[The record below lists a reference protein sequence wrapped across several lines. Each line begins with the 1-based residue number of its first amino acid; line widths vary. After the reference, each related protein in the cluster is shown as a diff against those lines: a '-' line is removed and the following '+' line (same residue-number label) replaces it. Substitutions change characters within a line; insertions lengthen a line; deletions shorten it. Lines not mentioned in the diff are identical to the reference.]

1 MSTDSREFENIE
13 KTSLSS
19 NSKTSEMKSI
29 TKIDENPL
37 EFNFSEYWN
46 STSTLTS
53 MQILYKNSILLMS
66 FTDGRIRI
74 MSLPN
79 LNQISS
85 NIKPVFLFDFQS
97 NCDYNLSV
105 LHFHVSQQTIIQNL
119 SSLEF
124 EIITYNS
131 RNILSHWKI
140 IVENKKNIPQSFNDE
155 NSNVLEHSSVLE
167 ELSNNVTIDSHSNSI
182 HSINNNIVNNG
193 MSALNDN
200 ITEIKSDI
208 KNTAI
213 RQGNAFHVGVS
224 KYLNLFSSIRISCTS
239 ICFVNHIDFRT
250 CHFDYSNFFLNKNEL
265 FIQLQS
271 FKFDNGLN

>member
-13 KTSLSS
+13 KASLSS
-19 NSKTSEMKSI
+19 NSKISEMKSN

-53 MQILYKNSILLMS
+53 MQILHNNSILLMS

-79 LNQISS
+79 VNQISS

-131 RNILSHWKI
+131 RNILSHWKV
-140 IVENKKNIPQSFNDE
+140 IVENEKNVPQSFNDE

-167 ELSNNVTIDSHSNSI
+167 ELSNNLTIDSHSNSI
-182 HSINNNIVNNG
+182 HSINNNTVNNNNNNDNNN
-193 MSALNDN
+193 SALNDN
-200 ITEIKSDI
+200 MTEIKSVISD
-208 KNTAI
+208 KKQTAI

-224 KYLNLFSSIRISCTS
+224 KYLNIQYLRIVSTS

-250 CHFDYSNFFLNKNEL
+250 YHF
-265 FIQLQS
+265 
-271 FKFDNGLN
+271 